1 METSGLSIMSLG
13 MSLLTTL
20 CLVMSFEAC
29 HSGREITLEDQP
41 IQRKFQLKKC
51 FKFRVTYGILC
62 SNHLLALMKPFYF
75 LYFILLYFISFFN
88 S

>member
-1 METSGLSIMSLG
+1 LALDIKVFYKKIEIFMDFLVRRDDDDDDAMETSELSIMSLG

-41 IQRKFQLKKC
+41 IQRKFQLKS
-51 FKFRVTYGILC
+51 V
-62 SNHLLALMKPFYF
+62 
-75 LYFILLYFISFFN
+75 
-88 S
+88 